1 MPKLKVDPYKL
12 PDDEKIMLVDEALN
26 HPDCTIPPEVI
37 RSWTRTREQK
47 LDLFDKLVVSGII
60 TWKDTNATFTHPS
73 DYQPK
78 KE

>member
-37 RSWTRTREQK
+37 RSWTRT
-47 LDLFDKLVVSGII
+47 
-60 TWKDTNATFTHPS
+60 
-73 DYQPK
+73 
-78 KE
+78 